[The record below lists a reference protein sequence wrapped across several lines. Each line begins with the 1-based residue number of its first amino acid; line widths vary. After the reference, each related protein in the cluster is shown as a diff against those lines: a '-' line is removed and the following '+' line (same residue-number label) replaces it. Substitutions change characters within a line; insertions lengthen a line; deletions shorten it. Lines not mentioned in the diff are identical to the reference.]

1 MTDEMSTESVVGDGA
16 LTLERYLRE
25 LPALDAQQLLAIS
38 AAHANAGR
46 EAIER
51 AREAAAERARADGLL
66 EELQALQGTIAQWIG
81 SRMARS
87 RRYTGE
93 GLVDDPMLQD
103 VRDQARP
110 ALLDAAAG
118 LFLADWLSPEDRD
131 ALVGP
136 VESVLE

>member
-1 MTDEMSTESVVGDGA
+1 MTDHGG
-16 LTLERYLRE
+16 LTLERFLRE
-25 LPALDAQQLLAIS
+25 LPALDAQQLLSIS
-38 AAHANAGR
+38 AAHEQAGR
-46 EAIER
+46 EAVER
-51 AREAAAERARADGLL
+51 AREAAAAIARRDGLL
-66 EELQALQGTIAQWIG
+66 DELQALQGTIAQWIS

-93 GLVDDPMLQD
+93 GLIDDPMLQD

-118 LFLADWLSPEDRD
+118 LFLTGWLSAEDRD

-136 VESVLE
+136 VESVLG